1 MLRLARDVLL
11 VGFGT
16 YGQFLVTLVTLPLT
30 ARLLGT
36 EGVGLVAVGMSAYF
50 LGSVLVD
57 LGATQYFA
65 ARVDDPDITQV
76 RGAYA
81 VVRSGLFAV
90 LVVAALLGWALGVEG
105 AARMIL
111 LGAVAGGIW
120 SLSEDWLLIGR
131 GRFGASTAYQAA
143 GRVAYLVALV
153 VLLPQFPTPEVALA
167 CLGGSSI
174 VTVIVTGVDADRH
187 FGRLVP
193 SWRVGEI
200 LRTAAPVLASRL
212 LLTGYGQGG
221 AAAYSTVLDAVSLG
235 LFSAAD
241 RLVRAGQSVLDPIG
255 FALLPRMTRIRD
267 GQAFRARTMQG
278 AAGCLALAVVA
289 AAGLT
294 LVAPLVI
301 RIVYGTEF
309 AEATDLLRILA
320 WILPATTLTS
330 YVTTAVLP
338 AQGRTSTVLSGAV
351 LGVTLAASALLI
363 TSVTG
368 SVVTMV
374 VGVLVSEW
382 AVALWFVATT
392 ARTVLRRES
401 DHPDDTISSHDDRR
415 EATR

>member
-1 MLRLARDVLL
+1 MVRLLRDVLL

-65 ARVDDPDITQV
+65 ARVDDADITRV

-81 VVRSGLFAV
+81 VVRGLLFSV
-90 LVVAALLGWALGVEG
+90 LVAALLIGSVVGADG
-105 AARMIL
+105 AARAFL
-111 LGAVAGGIW
+111 VGAVAGGIW

-143 GRVAYLVALV
+143 GRIAYLVALV
-153 VLLPQFPTPEVALA
+153 TLLPQFPSPEVALA

-174 VTVIVTGVDADRH
+174 ITVVATWMDADRH
-187 FGRLVP
+187 FGPIVPTLRLGDTV
-193 SWRVGEI
+193 
-200 LRTAAPVLASRL
+200 RTAAPVLASRL

-221 AAAYSTVLDAVSLG
+221 AAAYSTVLDAASLG

-255 FALLPRMTRIRD
+255 FALLPRMARIRD
-267 GQAFRARTMQG
+267 GQAFRARTVQG
-278 AAGCLALAVVA
+278 ALGCLALAVVA

-294 LVAPLVI
+294 LSAPVVI

-309 AEATDLLRILA
+309 DDATALLRILA

-330 YVTTAVLP
+330 YITTAVLP
-338 AQGRTSTVLSGAV
+338 AQGRTSTVLSGAII
-351 LGVTLAASALLI
+351 GVTLAVSALLV

-382 AVALWFVATT
+382 AVALWFVVTT
-392 ARTVLRRES
+392 LRSAPRQDTVPFRA
-401 DHPDDTISSHDDRR
+401 DHR